1 MKTDL
6 ADPLGLY
13 IGVMSGTSLDGIDLV
28 AVKFTG
34 QTPHL
39 LAKRM
44 MAFPQKMK
52 ELLIAL
58 SQGEKITLQE
68 IGQINHLLGQTYA
81 DCINLF
87 IEEYQINK
95 HDIQAIGCHGQTVFH
110 QPESEYPFTM
120 QLGDANI
127 IAIKTGILTVADFR
141 RKDMALGGQGA
152 PLVPAFHAA
161 MFSDPNI
168 CRVIVNIGGI
178 ANITILQPNEA
189 VEGYDTGPGNML
201 MDAWINKHKGSA
213 FDRNGE
219 WASEGLVDLAFLHQ
233 LLSAPY
239 FSKPQPKSTGRELFH
254 LTWLEEQIALFGQSL
269 KAEDIQASLLRFT
282 ARSIANEI
290 KMRPAGELLVCGG
303 GAKNQ
308 QLMKAL
314 QEELPLWKVID
325 TDSIMDSDYVE
336 AIAFAWLA
344 SRTLSG
350 KPGNLP
356 EVTGASRECLLG
368 AIYLPN

>member
-1 MKTDL
+1 MRTEL

-34 QTPHL
+34 QTPHV

-44 MAFPQKMK
+44 MAFPEKMK
-52 ELLIAL
+52 DLLIAL

-68 IGQINHLLGQTYA
+68 VGQIDHLLGQTYA
-81 DCINLF
+81 DCINHF
-87 IEEYQINK
+87 IEESQLNRNE
-95 HDIQAIGCHGQTVFH
+95 IQAIGCHGQTVFH
-110 QPESEYPFTM
+110 QPDGEYPFTM

-127 IAIKTGILTVADFR
+127 IAAKTGIVTVADFR

-161 MFSDPNI
+161 MFSDPSL

-178 ANITILQPNEA
+178 ANITVLQPNET
-189 VEGYDTGPGNML
+189 VQGYDTGPGNML
-201 MDAWINKHKGSA
+201 MDAWIHKHKGLA
-213 FDRNGE
+213 FDPDGQ
-219 WASEGLVDLAFLHQ
+219 WASEGHVDALFLNQ

-269 KAEDIQASLLRFT
+269 KSEDIQASLLMFT
-282 ARSIANEI
+282 ACSIANEI

-303 GAKNQ
+303 GAKNP

-314 QEELPLWKVID
+314 QEELSSWKVID
-325 TDSIMDSDYVE
+325 TDNMMDSDYVE

-344 SRTLSG
+344 SRILSG
-350 KPGNLP
+350 KTGNLP
-356 EVTGASRECLLG
+356 AVTGASRQCLLG
-368 AIYLPN
+368 AIYLPD